1 MAAGEE
7 DETAR
12 VRRPSSKKS
21 VKKTARKTPEKTGE
35 KTSKKTA
42 KATAEKASAV
52 RSGGRQSES
61 GAKGVTRRVSAPR
74 AMRYAAEQLQ
84 ELLGRAPES
93 VSAVKPTAD
102 GWQADVEVLELARVP
117 ETTSVMA
124 SYRVTLD
131 EEGELVAYERT
142 RRYTRGQ
149 IDRRT

>member
-7 DETAR
+7 DETPR
-12 VRRPSSKKS
+12 VRRPTSKKP
-21 VKKTARKTPEKTGE
+21 A
-35 KTSKKTA
+35 KKTA
-42 KATAEKASAV
+42 KKAV
-52 RSGGRQSES
+52 RKSSAGEARAGSRTSDGETKR
-61 GAKGVTRRVSAPR
+61 AARRVSAPR

-93 VSAVKPTAD
+93 VSAVKPTET
-102 GWQADVEVLELARVP
+102 GWQADVEVLELERVP
-117 ETTSVMA
+117 GTTSVMA

-149 IDRRT
+149 IDPHA